1 MSAVSVRVLATVLG
15 AGAFGAGVFDSFVL
29 QPLSWRIEPRG
40 LGVALGLLGLLVSLG
55 GAPLLFLL
63 LTRRLRHRPA
73 AFGVGPDAGF
83 TVATASRYPAATGVL
98 LLMAAGTQVL
108 AERVP
113 DTDQVR
119 PTALFGSAWASGA
132 LAVTLAGLGLAYIWL
147 LRYRLTL
154 TPDGITAHTML
165 GSCRVPWAQLGP
177 GGPLVPGRRAR
188 TMPVR
193 YRRSDGRT
201 RTLRL
206 SPYYLAVD
214 PAFLAPVI
222 RHYGEQP
229 QHRARIGT
237 CQELERLQAGF
248 AAWHGTPDHRPTA
261 LAAAS
266 ES

>member
-1 MSAVSVRVLATVLG
+1 MSVRVLATVLG
-15 AGAFGAGVFDSFVL
+15 AGAFAAGVLDSFVL
-29 QPLSWRIEPRG
+29 QPLSWRIEPFG
-40 LGVALGLLGLLVSLG
+40 LGVALGLFGLLVAVG

-63 LTRRLRHRPA
+63 LTRRLRHPPA
-73 AFGVGPDAGF
+73 AFGAGPDGGF

-132 LAVTLAGLGLAYIWL
+132 LVVTLAAVGLAYIWL
-147 LRYRLTL
+147 LRYGLTL
-154 TPDGITAHTML
+154 TPDGITVHTTL
-165 GSCRVPWAQLGP
+165 GSCRVPWPQLCP
-177 GGPLVPGRRAR
+177 DAPLVPGRRAR
-188 TMPVR
+188 TMTVR

-206 SPYYLAVD
+206 SPSYLDVD
-214 PAFLAPVI
+214 PVFLGSVI
-222 RHYGEQP
+222 RHYAEQP

-237 CQELERLQAGF
+237 RQELERLQAGF
-248 AAWHGTPDHRPTA
+248 AAWHGMPYYWRSTLTA
-261 LAAAS
+261 A